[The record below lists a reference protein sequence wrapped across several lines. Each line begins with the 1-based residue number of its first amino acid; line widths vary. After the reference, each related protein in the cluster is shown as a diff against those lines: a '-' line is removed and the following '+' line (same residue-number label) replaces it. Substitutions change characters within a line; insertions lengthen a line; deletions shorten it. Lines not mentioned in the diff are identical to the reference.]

1 MPRDHRLSHLD
12 ETINDVA
19 AFFRRGDNSKIDYH
33 TSFAAKARY
42 GEPPFNTNRF
52 ESRDLQ
58 REIVNQKL
66 VFNPGLGYV
75 SSFED
80 PTKFEVFLGLGRF
93 NRKEEYSFKEGKA
106 LTPMNFTQSPAYNP
120 TWDELYK
127 LSPTIPAE
135 DKVSN
140 PMPRITNPDPK
151 GNLMASA
158 QKRAENEVEDN
169 KSVAQLL
176 DKKGKDGKDDKPK
189 RKLRDVPKKKTS
201 EKDLKWN
208 KKITPKLTGPI

>member
-33 TSFAAKARY
+33 TAFAAKARY

-52 ESRDLQ
+52 ESRDL
-58 REIVNQKL
+58 
-66 VFNPGLGYV
+66 
-75 SSFED
+75 D
-80 PTKFEVFLGLGRF
+80 PTQFEVFLGLGRF
-93 NRKEEYSFKEGKA
+93 NRKEEYSFKEGKP

-127 LSPTIPAE
+127 LSPTIPAG

-158 QKRAENEVEDN
+158 QKRAKNEVEDN

-176 DKKGKDGKDDKPK
+176 DKKDKDDKPK

-201 EKDLKWN
+201 EKDLKQN
-208 KKITPKLTGPI
+208 KKIPSKLTRPT